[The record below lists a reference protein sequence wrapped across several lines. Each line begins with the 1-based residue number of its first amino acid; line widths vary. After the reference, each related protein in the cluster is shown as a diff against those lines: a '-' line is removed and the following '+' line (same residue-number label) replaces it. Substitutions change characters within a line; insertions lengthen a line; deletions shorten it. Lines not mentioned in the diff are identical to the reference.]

1 MSDVGNA
8 AAEYEDLKADI
19 ARMGERLAQLE
30 ERDHAGET
38 ALRPHPA
45 TPFVGPELT
54 VSDTTETV
62 AQPVSRRDALLALGG
77 VAASGVGLAVGST
90 LIGAVPAA
98 AALPP
103 GKSVFLLPTPIRVLD
118 TREAGSPAVP
128 DRPGGPVPAN
138 SGVVVTIGGVTVNG
152 LTIPPNATGVIGN
165 ATAAAPSADGF
176 LTLYA
181 AAENSSSGRLQ
192 PQLPVRRYGA
202 GEFLRGPDERGRD
215 HHLHDGHDPRRLRR
229 DGVRAVTITGGTS
242 LTLSF
247 RSPSLRSG

>member
-1 MSDVGNA
+1 MSDAGNA

-19 ARMGERLAQLE
+19 VRMGERLAQLE

-45 TPFVGPELT
+45 APFVGPELT
-54 VSDTTETV
+54 ASDTTETV

-103 GKSVFLLPTPIRVLD
+103 GKSVFLLPTPSRVLD

-128 DRPGGPVPAN
+128 DR
-138 SGVVVTIGGVTVNG
+138 
-152 LTIPPNATGVIGN
+152 LR
-165 ATAAAPSADGF
+165 
-176 LTLYA
+176 
-181 AAENSSSGRLQ
+181 RLQ
-192 PQLPVRRYGA
+192 GNRNLDALQPGQ
-202 GEFLRGPDERGRD
+202 
-215 HHLHDGHDPRRLRR
+215 
-229 DGVRAVTITGGTS
+229 
-242 LTLSF
+242 F
-247 RSPSLRSG
+247 RSTGHVEQVS

>member
-8 AAEYEDLKADI
+8 AAEYEDLRADI

-45 TPFVGPELT
+45 APFVGPELT

-103 GKSVFLLPTPIRVLD
+103 GKSVFLVPTPIRVLD

-128 DRPGGPVPAN
+128 DRPAGPVPAN

-152 LTIPPNATGVIGN
+152 ITIPPNATGVIGN

-181 AAENSSSGRLQ
+181 AAETAPPAVSNLNFQSGDVARANFCVVLMN
-192 PQLPVRRYGA
+192 G
-202 GEFLRGPDERGRD
+202 GEIIIYTTATTHVVFD
-215 HHLHDGHDPRRLRR
+215 
-229 DGVRAVTITGGTS
+229 VTGYV
-242 LTLSF
+242 L
-247 RSPSLRSG
+247 

>member
-1 MSDVGNA
+1 MSDAGNA

-45 TPFVGPELT
+45 APFVGPELT
-54 VSDTTETV
+54 ASDTTETV

-103 GKSVFLLPTPIRVLD
+103 GKSVFLLPTPSRVLD

-128 DRPGGPVPAN
+128 DRPAGPVPAN
-138 SGVVVTIGGVTVNG
+138 SGVVVIIGGVTVNG
-152 LTIPPNATGVIGN
+152 ITIPPNATGVIGN
-165 ATAAAPSADGF
+165 ATAAAPSADGI
-176 LTLYA
+176 LTLYV
-181 AAENSSSGRLQ
+181 AAETAPPAVSNLNFQSGDVGRANFCVVLMN
-192 PQLPVRRYGA
+192 G
-202 GEFLRGPDERGRD
+202 GEIIIYTTATTHVVFD
-215 HHLHDGHDPRRLRR
+215 
-229 DGVRAVTITGGTS
+229 VTGYV
-242 LTLSF
+242 L
-247 RSPSLRSG
+247 